1 MSCSAED
8 IATILEALPAVTVE
22 SPLPAFEQLAGN
34 DVNFA
39 NVGGDLNLPFGND
52 FLDITTTDDHSTT
65 DSHDVTV
72 SDFLNPTTEV
82 DQSKDFDFLNPTIEG
97 LKLAQA
103 PGLHGRT
110 ITLPILDTINR
121 ESLKKTAVY
130 CSVKTDIFHFV
141 TV

>member
-52 FLDITTTDDHSTT
+52 FLDISVTDDHSTH
-65 DSHDVTV
+65 DSHDTEV
-72 SDFLNPTTEV
+72 SDFLNPETTV
-82 DQSKDFDFLNPTIEG
+82 DKSDQRKFDFLNPSISG
-97 LKLAQA
+97 IGAK
-103 PGLHGRT
+103 
-110 ITLPILDTINR
+110 
-121 ESLKKTAVY
+121 
-130 CSVKTDIFHFV
+130 
-141 TV
+141 

>member
-52 FLDITTTDDHSTT
+52 FLDITSNDDYSTT
-65 DSHDVTV
+65 DSHDVEV
-72 SDFLNPTTEV
+72 SDFLNPETTVEQN
-82 DQSKDFDFLNPTIEG
+82 DERQFSFLNPEIG
-97 LKLAQA
+97 
-103 PGLHGRT
+103 
-110 ITLPILDTINR
+110 INP
-121 ESLKKTAVY
+121 A
-130 CSVKTDIFHFV
+130 
-141 TV
+141 

>member
-52 FLDITTTDDHSTT
+52 FLDITSNDDYSTT

-72 SDFLNPTTEV
+72 RDFLNPDTDV
-82 DQSKDFDFLNPTIEG
+82 DKSDRRRFDFLNPNIG
-97 LKLAQA
+97 LNPEA
-103 PGLHGRT
+103 
-110 ITLPILDTINR
+110 
-121 ESLKKTAVY
+121 
-130 CSVKTDIFHFV
+130 
-141 TV
+141 

>member
-52 FLDITTTDDHSTT
+52 FLDISVTDDNSTHEST
-65 DSHDVTV
+65 TV
-72 SDFLNPTTEV
+72 SDFLNPETHV
-82 DQSKDFDFLNPTIEG
+82 DKSDRRQFDFLNPNIG
-97 LKLAQA
+97 VN
-103 PGLHGRT
+103 PG
-110 ITLPILDTINR
+110 
-121 ESLKKTAVY
+121 A
-130 CSVKTDIFHFV
+130 
-141 TV
+141 